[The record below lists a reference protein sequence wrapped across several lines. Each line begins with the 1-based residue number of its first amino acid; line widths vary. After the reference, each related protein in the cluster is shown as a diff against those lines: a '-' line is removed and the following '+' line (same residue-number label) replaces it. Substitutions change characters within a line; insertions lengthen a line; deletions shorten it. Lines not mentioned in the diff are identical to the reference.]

1 MIFGKYINRFY
12 KKYFF
17 HFFIGIIFLAFVN
30 VIQLFVPEVIAN
42 ITRSYDDG
50 TLTTQ
55 YLTTNCIYIVLIAFG
70 MLIGR
75 FIWRTF
81 ILSGAI
87 NIQSDLRLEMFSK
100 NEKLSQNYYKNN
112 KVGGIM
118 SYYTND
124 LDTINQSFGWGT
136 VMLVDAFFLSILT
149 LIKMFQVNVI
159 LTLICL
165 IPLAVLCISAYFID
179 KKIEE
184 IFLQRQNAFER
195 MSDYTQEM
203 FTGLRVIKAF
213 VREIAEAKAFKKVNL
228 NTKNKDIS
236 LVRFSAMLDT
246 LISLLI
252 QGMIV
257 IAIFI
262 GGLFIYY
269 TFTGTWNIKFSRADL
284 FEFNG
289 YFNTIIW
296 PMIALGQIIALRS
309 RAKTSLKR
317 ITALLDADED
327 VKDDE
332 VSFLPEIKGQIEFR
346 HFSYKYSDGEEALH
360 DISLTI
366 EAGERV
372 GIVGKIGSGKST
384 LTSVLLRL
392 DNYNRGEIFIDG
404 QDIMTIPLRQLRDN
418 VAYVPQESFLFSTT
432 IKDNICFNNTDLSDE
447 EAIEAAEFAD
457 VHSNIVDFVEGYRT
471 LVGER
476 GVTLSGGQKQRI
488 AIARAYIK
496 KSPIMVLDDS
506 VSAVDVKTEEKILS
520 NLREKRKGMT
530 TIVVASRV
538 STVEHL
544 DKIIV
549 LNNGCLESYGT
560 HEYLMQN
567 SPTYSNMVRLQS
579 LENELEGGDYH
590 G

>member
-203 FTGLRVIKAF
+203 FAGLRVIKAF

-327 VKDDE
+327 VKDGE

-384 LTSVLLRL
+384 LASVLLRL

-549 LNNGCLESYGT
+549 LNKGCLESNGT

>member
-55 YLTTNCIYIVLIAFG
+55 YLTTNCLYIVLIAFG

-136 VMLVDAFFLSILT
+136 VMLVDAFFLSMLT

-257 IAIFI
+257 IALFI

-327 VKDDE
+327 VKDGE

-384 LTSVLLRL
+384 LASVLLRL

-432 IKDNICFNNTDLSDE
+432 IKDNICFNNTNLSDE

-549 LNNGCLESYGT
+549 LNNGCLEAYGT